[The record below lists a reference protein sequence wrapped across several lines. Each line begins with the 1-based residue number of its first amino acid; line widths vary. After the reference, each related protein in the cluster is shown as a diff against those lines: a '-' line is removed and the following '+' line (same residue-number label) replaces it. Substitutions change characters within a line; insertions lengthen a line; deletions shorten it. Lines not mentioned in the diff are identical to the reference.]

1 MKLYRKRLK
10 RNDLYKQYLVLINYL
25 LDLTDREIEVLAL
38 LMQIQ
43 MEQKLILNKPNNILS
58 TDNRRMIMSE
68 TLLNKNNLS
77 KYVTKMKGL
86 NIILKD
92 ENGYYINSMFIPDIK
107 DNTAE
112 IMFILN
118 IEDE

>member
-1 MKLYRKRLK
+1 MKLYRKTLK
-10 RNDLYKQYLVLINYL
+10 RNDLYRQFVVLINYL
-25 LDLTDREIEVLAL
+25 LGLTDREMEVLAL

-43 MEQKLILNKPNNILS
+43 MEQKLILNKPNDILS
-58 TDNRRMIMSE
+58 TDNRRMIMKE

-77 KYVTKMKGL
+77 KYIMKMKALG
-86 NIILKD
+86 IIHKD
-92 ENGYYINSMFIPDIK
+92 ENGHYINSMFVPDINE
-107 DNTAE
+107 DTAE